1 MGNRANTTS
10 SAITT
15 RVIEEEEQT
24 AAMFA
29 TLTAEQIGAWLQ
41 TTYVTVAE
49 YLRRF
54 GVGPVGHPYARYH
67 RNDDGTFE
75 VEAGYAATTPVPG
88 EKDVEPSEFAAGPVA
103 TTIHVGS
110 HETLADAHAA
120 IADWLAA
127 QGATPDGDPWEVYL
141 TDESTEVVQPYTSV

>member
-1 MGNRANTTS
+1 MGNTNATTY
-10 SAITT
+10 AITT
-15 RVIEEEEQT
+15 RDIEEEEQT

-29 TLTAEQIGAWLQ
+29 TLIEPQLEAWLQ
-41 TTYVTVAE
+41 TTYVTVAA

-54 GVGPVGHPYARYH
+54 GVGPVGRPYARYH

-103 TTIHVGS
+103 TTIHVGPHAQIS
-110 HETLADAHAA
+110 AAYAA
-120 IADWLAA
+120 IAEWLTA
-127 QGATPDGDPWEVYL
+127 QGATAVGDPWEVYL
-141 TDESTEVVQPYTSV
+141 GDARTEVVQPYAPI